1 MTTAWIC
8 YFHQEIMLL
17 NQLNLFIKASENVA
31 STNDTEK
38 GEQKQAVKKVM
49 LGMLDCKVRIEFQ
62 EL

>member
-1 MTTAWIC
+1 
-8 YFHQEIMLL
+8 MLL
-17 NQLNLFIKASENVA
+17 NQLNLFIQASENVA

-49 LGMLDCKVRIEFQ
+49 LGMIDCKVRIQFR